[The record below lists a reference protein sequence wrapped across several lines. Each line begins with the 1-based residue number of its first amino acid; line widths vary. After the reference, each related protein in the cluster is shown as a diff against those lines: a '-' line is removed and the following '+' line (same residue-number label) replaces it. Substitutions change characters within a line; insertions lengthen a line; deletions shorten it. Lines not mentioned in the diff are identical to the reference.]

1 MRRLVL
7 ALSLL
12 LLALSPAATAVA
24 KTSAADKVIQDCTDD
39 GRLEGHYT
47 QSQLKAA
54 LNSIP
59 SDVDEYTNCRDVI
72 HAAYVAGGSGS
83 SGGGTAAGGAV
94 ASTPAPP
101 TSDPLATAPAQERAA
116 VTRAAQR
123 PAAVSLGKL
132 GIANPNAL
140 GRRVSAG
147 VSDVPTPL
155 LVAGILAVLAA
166 LAAAAQTVRSLVL
179 ARRPG

>member
-7 ALSLL
+7 VLSLL
-12 LLALSPAATAVA
+12 LIALAPAATAVA
-24 KTSAADKVIQDCTDD
+24 RPSASDRVIRDCTDD

-47 QSQLKAA
+47 QSQLKSA

-72 HAAYVAGGSGS
+72 HAAYVAGGSGGSGSS
-83 SGGGTAAGGAV
+83 SGGGGTT
-94 ASTPAPP
+94 STPA
-101 TSDPLATAPAQERAA
+101 TTGDPLATATAKERAA

-132 GIANPNAL
+132 GIANPDAL

-147 VSDVPTPL
+147 ASDVPTPL

-179 ARRPG
+179 ARRAH